1 MTKHSLLLA
10 LAATASLAVPG
21 AALAD
26 DDDVGRILRG
36 FIAPG
41 FHVPGWDR
49 DDDDHR
55 WGYGYRIRQD
65 DDDDDDDDR
74 WNDDDDRRGRW
85 DDDDDDDDD

>member
-1 MTKHSLLLA
+1 MTRHCLLLA
-10 LAATASLAVPG
+10 LAAGASLAIPG

-49 DDDDHR
+49 DDDNRR
-55 WGYGYRIRQD
+55 WGYSHRIRHD
-65 DDDDDDDDR
+65 DDD
-74 WNDDDDRRGRW
+74 RW
-85 DDDDDDDDD
+85 DDDDDDDDDDRRGRRGDDDDDD